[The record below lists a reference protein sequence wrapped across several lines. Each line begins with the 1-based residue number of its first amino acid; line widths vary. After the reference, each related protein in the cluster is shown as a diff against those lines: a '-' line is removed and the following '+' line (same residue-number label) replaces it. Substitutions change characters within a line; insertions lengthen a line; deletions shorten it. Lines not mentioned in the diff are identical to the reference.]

1 MRTAQ
6 ELLDLAPSRTA
17 QQVEYQH
24 YLEYREVDQLPDN
37 MILVYH
43 EYASGS
49 YEGES
54 YGFGFDTEKNMWFE
68 VGGSHCSCF
77 GLEGQW
83 DPDYSTFDQLA
94 VAIQKTI
101 DAYVTSDF
109 RYEGPSND
117 QALQNFVGYHG
128 PKA

>member
-1 MRTAQ
+1 MKTAQ
-6 ELLDLAPSRTA
+6 ELLDQAPSRLD
-17 QQVEYQH
+17 QQE
-24 YLEYREVDQLPDN
+24 EYRQYLDYDEQGELPEN

-43 EYASGS
+43 VYESGN
-49 YEGES
+49 YEGQS

-83 DPDYSTFDQLA
+83 SPDYSTFDQLA
-94 VAIQKTI
+94 AAIKRTI
-101 DAYVTSDF
+101 DAYVTADYRYSD
-109 RYEGPSND
+109 PSND
-117 QALQNFVGYHG
+117 GFLQEFVGYFG